1 MHITSGQKLDTALRH
16 TTLMMCDA
24 KLRPSPLTFKI
35 LFDYKPKM
43 IMLEETVMNVTS
55 PCRIVPIFL
64 CLVKSIKKDSV
75 LFLNQVLTGFHYFS
89 KFRLTLNHTL
99 LKYRIYF
106 GDFQR
111 HKMSSITSLPSFSGS
126 HLVQYEKS
134 VCGTISFKLRKNK
147 KESRVNALYLQRLR
161 VSFIF

>member
-24 KLRPSPLTFKI
+24 KLRPSPLIFK
-35 LFDYKPKM
+35 
-43 IMLEETVMNVTS
+43 N
-55 PCRIVPIFL
+55 
-64 CLVKSIKKDSV
+64 SIWLQAKKDYAWRNCHECYITLPYRADFS
-75 LFLNQVLTGFHYFS
+75 LFGQINQKRQRPFPQSGLNWLSLLFEVQ
-89 KFRLTLNHTL
+89 TL

-161 VSFIF
+161 VFFIF